1 MKTGEAC
8 DVWFYVYVAENI
20 WFQYN
25 VCRAVRFWGDQDCAL
40 ERIRLWGIRSA
51 LLRGGES
58 WAKEKLNHD
67 KIACVLDLSAAEVGV
82 VIILPYGREGGRGDG
97 QSSMMPR
104 QLFYRGGA
112 LVEGL
117 FGTVEIVPFFV
128 LCLWVVCV
136 RS

>member
-1 MKTGEAC
+1 
-8 DVWFYVYVAENI
+8 
-20 WFQYN
+20 
-25 VCRAVRFWGDQDCAL
+25 
-40 ERIRLWGIRSA
+40 
-51 LLRGGES
+51 
-58 WAKEKLNHD
+58 
-67 KIACVLDLSAAEVGV
+67 
-82 VIILPYGREGGRGDG
+82 
-97 QSSMMPR
+97 MPR